1 MDKIEWQHLHHQQV
15 KTDCGSLQAKLSQCE
30 QDLKK
35 MPSSC
40 PSCAEKTAANASPS
54 QPCDTP
60 YFKKLARTILGHI
73 EDYGSYEVKVPAS
86 EDDSST
92 LEKFVSS
99 DKGNVQDVSEVI
111 TGILTNFKSHEEV
124 FGFSKWDTSTL
135 SYLTREAILLSVAF
149 ILVICAVVIFEMR
162 TNLSWRSQLWLV
174 LLVSFIVSIPWEW
187 YRLYRKAFASKQA
200 QMAKANEI
208 PKGCLPDHE
217 LRPWESFKL
226 WFSSSFTFSDDICTR
241 YQETL
246 LVDPFWEVSPS
257 KVSSFVFY
265 SVQQLCFV
273 YSYFERGC
281 RIKCMQQYQ
290 KVLWV
295 VLSSLFFKKIWKNG
309 MRGHGCVF
317 ANTKGKQQK
326 KVQQLQC
333 QCIDYLPHYLSRL
346 LHAHFFRLNLPLNSC
361 FTVFPNKR

>member
-40 PSCAEKTAANASPS
+40 PSCTEKTAANASPS

-73 EDYGSYEVKVPAS
+73 EDYRSYEVKVTAS

-111 TGILTNFKSHEEV
+111 IGILTNFKSHQDG

-162 TNLSWRSQLWLV
+162 TNLSWQSQLWLV
-174 LLVSFIVSIPWEW
+174 LLVSFIISIPWEW

-257 KVSSFVFY
+257 KVSSCFLF
-265 SVQQLCFV
+265 SATALLCLQLFWERLSDKV
-273 YSYFERGC
+273 HATVPKGIVGGFEFT
-281 RIKCMQQYQ
+281 ILQ
-290 KVLWV
+290 KDLKQWHERP
-295 VLSSLFFKKIWKNG
+295 WT
-309 MRGHGCVF
+309 CVC
-317 ANTKGKQQK
+317 K
-326 KVQQLQC
+326 
-333 QCIDYLPHYLSRL
+333 Y
-346 LHAHFFRLNLPLNSC
+346 
-361 FTVFPNKR
+361 

>member
-40 PSCAEKTAANASPS
+40 PSCTEKTAANASPS

-73 EDYGSYEVKVPAS
+73 EDYGSYEVKVTAS

-111 TGILTNFKSHEEV
+111 IGILTNFKSHQDV

-174 LLVSFIVSIPWEW
+174 LLVSFIISIPWEW

-309 MRGHGCVF
+309 TRGHGRVF

>member
-1 MDKIEWQHLHHQQV
+1 
-15 KTDCGSLQAKLSQCE
+15 
-30 QDLKK
+30 

-40 PSCAEKTAANASPS
+40 PSCAEKTPANASPS

-73 EDYGSYEVKVPAS
+73 EDYGSYEVTVTAS

-111 TGILTNFKSHEEV
+111 IGILTNFKSHEDCS
-124 FGFSKWDTSTL
+124 SKCDISIL
-135 SYLTREAILLSVAF
+135 SYLTGEAILLSVAV

-200 QMAKANEI
+200 QMARANEI

-217 LRPWESFKL
+217 LHPWESFKL

-265 SVQQLCFV
+265 SVQQLCFAG
-273 YSYFERGC
+273 SYFERGC

-295 VLSSLFFKKIWKNG
+295 VLSSPFFKEI
-309 MRGHGCVF
+309 
-317 ANTKGKQQK
+317 
-326 KVQQLQC
+326 
-333 QCIDYLPHYLSRL
+333 
-346 LHAHFFRLNLPLNSC
+346 
-361 FTVFPNKR
+361 

>member
-1 MDKIEWQHLHHQQV
+1 MDKTEWQHLHHQQV
-15 KTDCGSLQAKLSQCE
+15 KPDCGSLQAKLSQCQ

-40 PSCAEKTAANASPS
+40 PACAEKTVANASPS

-73 EDYGSYEVKVPAS
+73 EDYRSYEVTVTVSK
-86 EDDSST
+86 DDSLT

-111 TGILTNFKSHEEV
+111 IGIVTNFKSHEV

-162 TNLSWRSQLWLV
+162 TSLSWQSQMWLV

-187 YRLYRKAFASKQA
+187 YHLYRKAFASKQA

-295 VLSSLFFKKIWKNG
+295 VLSSRFFKEIWKNG
-309 MRGHGCVF
+309 MRGHGRVF
-317 ANTKGKQQK
+317 ANIKGQQQK
-326 KVQQLQC
+326 KVWQLQC
-333 QCIDYLPHYLSRL
+333 QESPKLPFQIV
-346 LHAHFFRLNLPLNSC
+346 ACTFFPTTFL
-361 FTVFPNKR
+361 

>member
-15 KTDCGSLQAKLSQCE
+15 KTDCGSLQAELLQCE

-73 EDYGSYEVKVPAS
+73 EDYGSYEVTVTAS

-111 TGILTNFKSHEEV
+111 IGILTNFKSHEDCC
-124 FGFSKWDTSTL
+124 SKCDISIL
-135 SYLTREAILLSVAF
+135 SYLTGEAILLSVAV

-200 QMAKANEI
+200 QMARANEI

-217 LRPWESFKL
+217 LHPWESFKL

-257 KVSSFVFY
+257 KVSSFCFLF
-265 SVQQLCFV
+265 SATALLCWQLFWERLSDKV
-273 YSYFERGC
+273 HATIPKGIVGSFEFTILQRDLKEWHE
-281 RIKCMQQYQ
+281 RP
-290 KVLWV
+290 WT
-295 VLSSLFFKKIWKNG
+295 
-309 MRGHGCVF
+309 CVCKF
-317 ANTKGKQQK
+317 
-326 KVQQLQC
+326 
-333 QCIDYLPHYLSRL
+333 
-346 LHAHFFRLNLPLNSC
+346 
-361 FTVFPNKR
+361 

>member
-1 MDKIEWQHLHHQQV
+1 M
-15 KTDCGSLQAKLSQCE
+15 KTDCGSLQEELSQCQ

-40 PSCAEKTAANASPS
+40 PACAEKTVANASPS

-73 EDYGSYEVKVPAS
+73 EDYGSYFSK
-86 EDDSST
+86 DDSLT

-99 DKGNVQDVSEVI
+99 DNGNVQDVCEVI
-111 TGILTNFKSHEEV
+111 IGIFITKFKSHEVV
-124 FGFSKWDTSTL
+124 FDLCKWDPSTL
-135 SYLTREAILLSVAF
+135 SYLREAILLSVAF

-162 TNLSWRSQLWLV
+162 TSLSWRSQMWLV

-187 YRLYRKAFASKQA
+187 YHLYRKAFASKQA

-226 WFSSSFTFSDDICTR
+226 WFGSSFSFSDDICTR

-257 KVSSFVFY
+257 KVSSFAFY

-273 YSYFERGC
+273 YMWRTFAD
-281 RIKCMQQYQ
+281 
-290 KVLWV
+290 
-295 VLSSLFFKKIWKNG
+295 KN
-309 MRGHGCVF
+309 
-317 ANTKGKQQK
+317 N
-326 KVQQLQC
+326 
-333 QCIDYLPHYLSRL
+333 
-346 LHAHFFRLNLPLNSC
+346 
-361 FTVFPNKR
+361 